1 MVGSRFGDFFAAVE
15 KTQPE
20 LTLQVNAIC
29 CARVP
34 EWLNQNEVDIGFVQ
48 MLNTQESE
56 GQQIVPLFQERLC
69 LMTSPES
76 PAGAAG
82 GSASRDLNREK
93 FLLYL

>member
-1 MVGSRFGDFFAAVE
+1 MVGFAFGDFFAAVE

-48 MLNTQESE
+48 MLNTWESE
-56 GQQIVPLFQERLC
+56 GATDRSAVSGTAVFDDLAQ
-69 LMTSPES
+69 S

-82 GSASRDLNREK
+82 RSASR
-93 FLLYL
+93 